1 MLLAAACATPA
12 PQPISSTCTLE
23 SRTPTNA
30 AHAIDAEDLRAMAL
44 PKAEL
49 GTAYAS
55 FNFDWQL
62 AGFESNEERARD
74 KSGNPDPER
83 QALERFGRLVGYQ
96 EMYVPPGIGSPVLRI
111 FTLVSLFRDAAGAG
125 GYLTYGSTNSTSTF
139 DVGPL
144 GDQVEGHRAVASP
157 QFLTRVTIRRGQIL
171 AQVGINRS
179 DATDVSQEA
188 IDLAQKLDDRVRRG
202 ASGELRGYTGPA
214 GTEVGAERLQ
224 QMAIPQSQLGAE
236 YSTYYEELFSSGF
249 QDNRE
254 WTETFSVDPQSD
266 LQIFQTCGR
275 VTGFFQAFI
284 PQNTDGYVT
293 TGAHLYSQR
302 GAASSMVAGFVQREQ
317 GLAGHPIRGGQVD
330 AVSEVAVSG
339 LGDQAAAV
347 MYTFG
352 TGLHLVTV
360 LVRHDRVIGET
371 AVTLKE
377 ESAAKASALDLA
389 RKLDARIVKVLA
401 GGTP

>member
-1 MLLAAACATPA
+1 VLLAAACTTPA
-12 PQPISSTCTLE
+12 PQPISSACKLE
-23 SRTPTNA
+23 PRTPTNA

-44 PKAEL
+44 PKADL
-49 GTAYAS
+49 GTTYAS
-55 FNFDWQL
+55 FNFDWKL

-74 KSGNPDPER
+74 KSANPDQER
-83 QALERFGRLVGYQ
+83 QALEHFGRLVGYQ
-96 EMYVPPGIGSPVLRI
+96 EMYVPTSASPIVRI

-125 GYLTYGSTNSTSTF
+125 GYLTYGSTNSTSAF

-179 DATDVSQEA
+179 DTLDVSQEA
-188 IDLAQKLDDRVRRG
+188 TDLARKLDDRVRR
-202 ASGELRGYTGPA
+202 SLTGELRGYTGSA

-224 QMAIPQSQLGAE
+224 KMAIPQSELGSE
-236 YSTYYEELFSSGF
+236 YATYFEELFSSGF
-249 QDNRE
+249 QENRE
-254 WTETFSVDPQSD
+254 WTETASFDPQSD
-266 LQIFQTCGR
+266 LQIFEACGR

-284 PQNTDGYVT
+284 PQNGDGYVT

-302 GAASSMVAGFVQREQ
+302 GAAASMVAGFVQREAV
-317 GLAGHPIRGGQVD
+317 LAGHSIRGGQID

-347 MYTFG
+347 MYTFA
-352 TGLHLVTV
+352 TGLHAVAV
-360 LVRHDRVIGET
+360 LMRRDRVVGESYL
-371 AVTLKE
+371 VLND
-377 ESAAKASALDLA
+377 ESAAKAGALDFA